1 MKRVMFIR
9 LFVKVSAI
17 LFLLTIEGNAACS
30 EQQNQNLC
38 ERAGYCTWDSDIGT
52 CKTGPQ
58 QDLCY
63 GTPVTECSL
72 GAVVGG
78 LLDIA
83 TDLLPILTPILD
95 DAGIVYTVVD
105 GVIYIAC
112 DVVDLVQSILDA
124 INIELLG
131 GLIQINLGEGI
142 QILRTS
148 TIPINHA
155 NTDGDLT
162 DVEVIADNTLLQ
174 SLLGV
179 VDFCGVDG
187 SAGNCQYE
195 SALSLNLG
203 YLGLLDLLSDAI
215 VYDMPDMD
223 VADGN
228 HSIFA
233 TTTLNIDLAS
243 LLGDSASPLL
253 YGRYIKNGETY
264 GGRIA
269 SCSGGGGNS
278 EEPSIPSTA
287 DIVDTDEYPYFGT
300 RQVLKTKV
308 AGNPEIALT
317 VAYLDPTTHEPKTYN
332 SSGEFNWL
340 PPLEVLLYRTDSSCT
355 DELPLAAPT
364 AGSPAGEPVIAFI
377 ENGTSYADANTF
389 TMAAVANSNTRILAK
404 YADWGD
410 LLNDLESASSCFLN
424 SNWSANLNGLPQ
436 CLNNLGSSS
445 GISQELID
453 KYPNIATE
461 CLNPLLTTD
470 QQPCGSSAYDNS
482 GSKGFILPE
491 KYNHAYGCLACILDN
506 AANVT
511 ACSSDNFAIRPAS
524 YSLDINDSTTPK
536 IGGEAY
542 TLEANATYVGGGV
555 SPTSG
560 YTVLLNNTADKNAT
574 FTFNPMP
581 TATNCPGGDH
591 GFDYTFTDGTG
602 STAITYPN
610 VGDVNITLADAN
622 WTGVDQ
628 NKDGWLECLPDSD
641 RTSPDPVG
649 CLVSARISE
658 RYIPDHFD
666 VNASLNNAGAG
677 FTYLYDMNRYN
688 DVNQT
693 GYDYNLSTASL
704 EIKVSAMGANG
715 VGVMSNYLDNC
726 YAKDTNIT
734 LQTSG
739 TQLDPPSAL
748 NYFLYFNPNEADPA
762 LSNSGEGNTTLPSH
776 GLITSLPLT
785 NTTASFPAR
794 SAPDANGTTTIAYRI
809 NFDRKVNTPL
819 NPFRL
824 ALAGVDIV
832 DTDGVSGSDFSPSPD
847 TATFLYGRVHA
858 PRYRIDCSTA
868 VTSPCNS
875 TQPLQLYFA
884 FYSTDTNLT
893 LRRQYAHDD
902 ERSKDAIYWF
912 RNTNHSALIDG
923 NVTILSHLYN
933 GYNLS
938 TTSAPLHQNSTISVP
953 AAGTS
958 TVTIGY
964 DGSRGYPYKSSI
976 GLHTQKW
983 LNYHRFNTNPDV
995 NASFLIEFNAVGL
1008 EAGEGNLSDTHS
1020 APANSHR
1027 RIRW

>member
-1 MKRVMFIR
+1 MGFGMMATRKFMR
-9 LFVKVSAI
+9 LFVSVATT
-17 LFLLTIEGNAACS
+17 LLLMSHAGHAACS
-30 EQQNQNLC
+30 DQQNQNLC
-38 ERAGYCTWDSDIGT
+38 ERAGYCTWDDDVNV

-78 LLDIA
+78 LLGITTDI
-83 TDLLPILTPILD
+83 LPILTPILD
-95 DAGIVYTVVD
+95 SAGVVYTIVD

-112 DVVDLVQSILDA
+112 DVVDLVQNLLDTVT
-124 INIELLG
+124 INL

-148 TIPINHA
+148 IIPIMHA
-155 NTDGDLT
+155 NIDGDLT
-162 DVEVIADNTLLQ
+162 DVQVIADNTLLQ
-174 SLLGV
+174 SLLGI

-195 SALSLNLG
+195 SALALNLG

-215 VYDMPDMD
+215 VYDMPDMA

-228 HSIFA
+228 HSVFA
-233 TTTLNIDLAS
+233 VTTLNLDLAA

-253 YGRYIKNGETY
+253 YGRYIKNGETF

-269 SCSGGGGNS
+269 SCTGGGGSN
-278 EEPSIPSTA
+278 EEPSVPSTA
-287 DIVDTDEYPYFGT
+287 DVVDTDEFAHFES

-308 AGNPEIALT
+308 AGNPNTALT
-317 VAYLDPTTHEPKTYN
+317 VAYLDPTTDAPKTYN
-332 SSGEFNWL
+332 SSGDFNWL
-340 PPLEVLLYRTDSSCT
+340 PPLEVMLYRTDSNCT

-364 AGSPAGEPVIAFI
+364 AGNPAGQPVIAFI
-377 ENGTSYADANTF
+377 ATGTTHADANTF
-389 TMAAVANSNTRILAK
+389 TMASIANGNTRILAK

-410 LLNDLESASSCFLN
+410 LLNDLESANSCFLN

-445 GISQELID
+445 GISAELIE

-461 CLNPLLTTD
+461 CLNPDLTSD

-511 ACSSDNFAIRPAS
+511 ACSRDNFAIRPAS

-536 IGGEAY
+536 IGGAAY

-581 TATNCPGGDH
+581 TATNCPGGNH

-602 STAITYPN
+602 SAAITYPN
-610 VGDVNITLADAN
+610 VGDVNITLTDAN

-628 NKDGWLECLPDSD
+628 NKDGWVECLPDSD

-649 CLVSARISE
+649 CLVTARISE

-666 VNASLNNAGAG
+666 VNASLNNASAG
-677 FTYLYDMNRYN
+677 FTYLYNMNRYN

-704 EIKVSAMGANG
+704 EIGIMAMGANSSG
-715 VGVMSNYLDNC
+715 IMSNYIDSC
-726 YAKDTNIT
+726 YAKDTNVT
-734 LQTSG
+734 LYTTG
-739 TQLDPPSAL
+739 TQINPPAAL
-748 NYFLYFNPNEADPA
+748 SQFLYFNPNEADPA
-762 LSNSGEGNTTLPSH
+762 IANSGEGSSSLPASGLISTLPISN
-776 GLITSLPLT
+776 I
-785 NTTASFPAR
+785 TASFPANA
-794 SAPDANGTTTIAYRI
+794 SDGNGTALIQYRL
-809 NFDRKVNTPL
+809 NFDRKVNQPV
-819 NPFRL
+819 NPFRITL
-824 ALAGVDIV
+824 THVDV
-832 DTDGVSGSDFSPSPD
+832 DDGDAVHGEDNTND

-858 PRYRIDCSTA
+858 PRYRVSCPSPTA
-868 VTSPCNS
+868 ACISR
-875 TQPLQLYFA
+875 PLYIYYE
-884 FYSTDTNLT
+884 FYSDDSQGAIVHLRQNT
-893 LRRQYAHDD
+893 LGVSDAL
-902 ERSKDAIYWF
+902 RSKDSFNWF
-912 RNTNHSALIDG
+912 QNPAHVPATDG
-923 NVTILSHLYN
+923 NVTATQQKYGAAHINQYGSATTDGARSAIRYN
-933 GYNLS
+933 YDY
-938 TTSAPLHQNSTISVP
+938 
-953 AAGTS
+953 AA
-958 TVTIGY
+958 
-964 DGSRGYPYKSSI
+964 GYPYKGTIEITDSSV
-976 GLHTQKW
+976 GRW
-983 LNYHRFNTNPDV
+983 LIYNRFDI
-995 NASFLIEFNAVGL
+995 NATDNSFELEFNA
-1008 EAGEGNLSDTHS
+1008 EGTAAFMEQNVTSGSGGSVNTS
-1020 APANSHR
+1020 R